1 MADQY
6 KNPLQLSD
14 AIQKEQN
21 RIVPDDIKKGF
32 YDLGY
37 DDNDINDQFG
47 YHKKELIDPD
57 DPREITDEQ
66 VYGYMR
72 DHLHDNGILPKKR
85 GFTPTKETIWNDPKH
100 PLYGIGPE
108 EQNIEYLQSAIDEI
122 GRKTQSPA
130 HWRFYGGPSSG
141 GTRLDAIKKANQYK
155 KALAYIK
162 SFGGK

>member
-1 MADQY
+1 MAQVY
-6 KNPLQLSD
+6 KNPLDQAEAISNENKDPLKFKGTEPAWSGDSVTRDALRLKQDGWLPEKEKWSD
-14 AIQKEQN
+14 AYYHEVK
-21 RIVPDDIKKGF
+21 DA
-32 YDLGY
+32 LG
-37 DDNDINDQFG
+37 
-47 YHKKELIDPD
+47 K
-57 DPREITDEQ
+57 
-66 VYGYMR
+66 
-72 DHLHDNGILPKKR
+72 LPKNNS

-130 HWRFYGGPSSG
+130 HWRFYGGPQGG